1 MLTSQSGIGKRPWA
15 LVVVAMLVVAL
26 GSACSST
33 KTKSNGGTTAPTSA
47 AATTTTKAPT
57 SAPTTS
63 PPTTVAL
70 TSLPITLTNTDFQH
84 SFSQDLRLADG
95 VYTLTLTSNKP
106 GPGIG
111 VDVYELRQD
120 CGAGGG
126 IVGGSSLYLGKGETT
141 DTGPTKPLKA
151 GCYQL
156 HLVDLSSATV
166 TVKFAQ

>member
-1 MLTSQSGIGKRPWA
+1 
-15 LVVVAMLVVAL
+15 VA
-26 GSACSST
+26 
-33 KTKSNGGTTAPTSA
+33 
-47 AATTTTKAPT
+47 
-57 SAPTTS
+57 
-63 PPTTVAL
+63 
-70 TSLPITLTNTDFQH
+70 
-84 SFSQDLRLADG
+84 
-95 VYTLTLTSNKP
+95 LTLTSNKP